1 MSFMVLFENVLLD
14 PTLGACLWSCG
25 RRLMVL
31 GGEGFVAGDPAGH
44 RDLDCGGSVVVV
56 NVRLVAL
63 EALH

>member
-1 MSFMVLFENVLLD
+1 
-14 PTLGACLWSCG
+14 
-25 RRLMVL
+25 MVL